1 MYSKSVSKVNFFFD
15 GRKINLRNRKRLKS
29 FIESIFI
36 NEKKGLEAI
45 NYIFTTDKILLE
57 VNKTY
62 LNHHFLT
69 DILTFDLSSP
79 KKPKLADVYISVDR
93 VKENAQNLRTGYNS
107 ELHRVIFH
115 GALHLCGYNDRTI
128 KQKNIMRK
136 MEDHYLI
143 KYFK

>member
-1 MYSKSVSKVNFFFD
+1 MYSKPASKVNFFTD
-15 GRKINLRNRKRLKS
+15 GKEINLRNQKRLKS

-36 NEKKGLEAI
+36 NEKIGLDAI
-45 NYIFTTDKILLE
+45 NYILTTDSKLLK

-69 DILTFDLSSP
+69 DILTFELSSA

-93 VKENAQNLRTGYNS
+93 VKENAQKHGISLKS

-115 GALHLCGYNDRTI
+115 GALHLCGYNDKTAEQI
-128 KQKNIMRK
+128 NKMRK
-136 MEDHYLI
+136 REDHYL
-143 KYFK
+143 KEYFK